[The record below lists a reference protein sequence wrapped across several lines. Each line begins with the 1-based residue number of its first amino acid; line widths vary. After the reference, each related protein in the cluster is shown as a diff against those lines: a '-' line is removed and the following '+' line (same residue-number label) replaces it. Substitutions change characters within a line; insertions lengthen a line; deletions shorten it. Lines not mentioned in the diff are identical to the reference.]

1 MTMIDA
7 LKTAL
12 DWAVTHPQEAAS
24 YLVVLLTIY
33 QAVRERMR
41 LREAI
46 LLVASV
52 LKDESK
58 MPGGAFTPATIA
70 KVEQVA
76 EVVGAGATAVA
87 EVKQAIADVNAAS
100 AASSSSPGAPVSDI
114 RIGSYKGKPV
124 YLGQVT
130 AIGSRLGAALGVL
143 RSVIRR

>member
-1 MTMIDA
+1 MNVIDA

-12 DWAVTHPQEAAS
+12 DWAVAHPQEAAS

-33 QAVRERMR
+33 QAVRERMH

-52 LKDESK
+52 LKDEAK
-58 MPGGAFTPATIA
+58 MPGGAFTPATVA

-76 EVVGAGATAVA
+76 EVVGAGQTAVA
-87 EVKQAIADVNAAS
+87 EVKKAIADVNAA
-100 AASSSSPGAPVSDI
+100 AAASPGAPVNDI
-114 RIGSYKGKPV
+114 KIGSYKGKPV